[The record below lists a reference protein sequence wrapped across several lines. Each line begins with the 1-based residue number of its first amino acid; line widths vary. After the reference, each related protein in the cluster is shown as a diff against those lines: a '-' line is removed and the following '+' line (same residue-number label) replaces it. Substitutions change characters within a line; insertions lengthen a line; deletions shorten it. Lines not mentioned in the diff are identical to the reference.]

1 MPPDNV
7 LVSYKE
13 HYIFYH
19 KAVDFIPFTYLRARE
34 RFANPKVKGI
44 FGG

>member
-1 MPPDNV
+1 MCWYLTKSITDF
-7 LVSYKE
+7 
-13 HYIFYH
+13 FYH